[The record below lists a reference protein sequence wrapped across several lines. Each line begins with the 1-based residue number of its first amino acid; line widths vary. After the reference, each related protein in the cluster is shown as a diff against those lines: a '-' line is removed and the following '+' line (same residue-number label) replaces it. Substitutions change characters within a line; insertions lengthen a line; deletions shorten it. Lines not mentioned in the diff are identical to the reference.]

1 MGKII
6 RNGIEYGD
14 VSASCISFTPGGGLL
29 SDNVQDAIE
38 EINNKFSNVVS
49 KSSNGLCPQLPNET
63 TTTKYLRQDGTWVV
77 PPNDNTTYSA
87 GSNITLSGTTFSLTK
102 ANVTGALGYT
112 PPTTNTTYSAGS
124 NITLSGT
131 TFSLTKAN
139 VTGALG
145 YTPPTTNTTYSA
157 GSGLSL
163 SGTTFSVSN
172 GLLHTDYSSAIAN
185 TTTDSGWSMINSSY
199 NGYLLKSIRFQGSS
213 PAWGVG
219 NYGAGICFGGAD
231 TKGIVSVGYGAP
243 NIKIAG
249 GNGTKPVWWIG
260 LQGTSGATYNLA
272 NCVSGLTVVSNSW
285 TYTIGANATMALHNM
300 GTPTPSG
307 YTMLGIVGLD
317 TGNASVVAAMF
328 KKRDN
333 SNVDIDIKN
342 TYNGSIT
349 ATITWWCLCYKSG

>member
-77 PPNDNTTYSA
+77 PPND
-87 GSNITLSGTTFSLTK
+87 
-102 ANVTGALGYT
+102 
-112 PPTTNTTYSAGS
+112 NTTYSAGS

>member
-1 MGKII
+1 MPTQYGIII
-6 RNGIEYGD
+6 RDGINYSHD
-14 VSASCISFTPGGGLL
+14 TAQSISFDNSVGGIT
-29 SDNVQDAIE
+29 SNNVQDAINE
-38 EINNKFSNVVS
+38 LNNKFSNVVS

-77 PPNDNTTYSA
+77 PPND
-87 GSNITLSGTTFSLTK
+87 
-102 ANVTGALGYT
+102 
-112 PPTTNTTYSAGS
+112 NTTYSAGS

-272 NCVSGLTVVSNSW
+272 NCVSGLTVASNSW

-333 SNVDIDIKN
+333 SNVDVDIKN

>member
-29 SDNVQDAIE
+29 SDNVQDAID
-38 EINNKFSNVVS
+38 EINGKFSNVVS

-77 PPNDNTTYSA
+77 PPND
-87 GSNITLSGTTFSLTK
+87 
-102 ANVTGALGYT
+102 
-112 PPTTNTTYSAGS
+112 NTTYSAGS